1 MSSEFAELLYHDNW
15 MEHEEE
21 LRRINK
27 DPKEE
32 TKKQIREEVKQ
43 DRIRFVT
50 MI

>member
-1 MSSEFAELLYHDNW
+1 MSSEFAELLYHDDW

-27 DPKEE
+27 DPEKEIE
-32 TKKQIREEVKQ
+32 KQIREEIKQ